1 MRKDQE
7 EKRGD
12 SPKGRATSPKTG
24 RRPAA
29 REQEKRNSLV
39 AAQLKKMLDLGLV
52 TVHLNATLPEVDV
65 PPELKGDEHLLINLS
80 YRFARADLTLTNK
93 AAEATL
99 TFGDKSY
106 RCVLP
111 YNSIYICQSAVSGQL
126 SFYPENMPENLLR
139 QLEAMQKLAQ
149 KDEFAP
155 VAAPAG
161 RPKEEKKRKL
171 KVISGG
177 AVSPKST
184 SENAAA
190 KKSSGKPGKRPKWRV
205 LSGGKE
211 E

>member
-7 EKRGD
+7 EKRQD
-12 SPKGRATSPKTG
+12 SQSSSSRSTKIGRQA
-24 RRPAA
+24 AA

-80 YRFARADLTLTNK
+80 YRFARADLTLTAK
-93 AAEATL
+93 AAIATL

-111 YNSIYICQSAVSGQL
+111 FKSIYICQSAVSGQL
-126 SFYPENMPENLLR
+126 SFYPENMPQNLLR
-139 QLEAMQKLAQ
+139 QLEAMQKIS
-149 KDEFAP
+149 
-155 VAAPAG
+155 
-161 RPKEEKKRKL
+161 KEEYFAEEEPAKAPKAVKQGKL

-177 AVSPKST
+177 A
-184 SENAAA
+184 AA
-190 KKSSGKPGKRPKWRV
+190 KKNRAPADDNKKKINKTGKRPGWRV